1 MYSFFGLL
9 NDSIGSSLCCNLFS
23 HNRYVL
29 FLSSLT
35 HESKIK
41 MKMKTKQKRGKNGV
55 GNKIKR
61 T

>member
-1 MYSFFGLL
+1 MYSLSGLP
-9 NDSIGSSLCCNLFS
+9 NDNTGSSLCCNLFS

-29 FLSSLT
+29 SLSSLT
-35 HESKIK
+35 HDSEIK
-41 MKMKTKQKRGKNGV
+41 MKMKTKQKQGRNGV

>member
-1 MYSFFGLL
+1 MYSLLGLP
-9 NDSIGSSLCCNLFS
+9 NDNIGSLLCCNLFS
-23 HNRYVL
+23 HNGYVL

-35 HESKIK
+35 HDSEIK
-41 MKMKTKQKRGKNGV
+41 MKMKTKQKRSRNGV

>member
-1 MYSFFGLL
+1 MYSLFGLP
-9 NDSIGSSLCCNLFS
+9 NDNIGSSLCCNPFPR
-23 HNRYVL
+23 NRYVL

-35 HESKIK
+35 NDSEIK
-41 MKMKTKQKRGKNGV
+41 MKMKTKQKGGRNGV

>member
-1 MYSFFGLL
+1 MYSLLGLL
-9 NDSIGSSLCCNLFS
+9 NDNIGSSLCCNLFS

-35 HESKIK
+35 HDSKIK
-41 MKMKTKQKRGKNGV
+41 MKMKTKQNRGRNGV
-55 GNKIKR
+55 GNKIKK

>member
-1 MYSFFGLL
+1 MYSLFGLP
-9 NDSIGSSLCCNLFS
+9 NDNIGSSLCCTLSS

-35 HESKIK
+35 HDSEIK
-41 MKMKTKQKRGKNGV
+41 MKMKTKQKRGRNGLR
-55 GNKIKR
+55 NKIKR